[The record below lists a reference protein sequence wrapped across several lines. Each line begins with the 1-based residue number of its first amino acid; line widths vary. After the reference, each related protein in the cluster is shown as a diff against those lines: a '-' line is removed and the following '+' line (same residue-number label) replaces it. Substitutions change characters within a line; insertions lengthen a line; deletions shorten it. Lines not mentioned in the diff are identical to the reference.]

1 MSRSKSKSGLP
12 KELAAKAAAQQ
23 AVERKPFVLIEVKAM
38 KSGQEAT
45 LRPRPMTRDEM
56 RAFRAADMDPAL
68 WATKRAA
75 AIAGAANEEEAAR
88 AIMAQAIDDTAQ
100 QTAAMVDWILDNIY
114 AEYNFSGTP
123 YPDCVELAGQTYRLT
138 MGAKPDELKNS

>member
-1 MSRSKSKSGLP
+1 MSKNKSKSRLP
-12 KELAAKAAAQQ
+12 KELAAKAAAH
-23 AVERKPFVLIEVKAM
+23 AERKPFVLVEVKAV
-38 KSGQEAT
+38 KGGQETT

-88 AIMAQAIDDTAQ
+88 AIMAQTIDDTAQ

-114 AEYNFSGTP
+114 SDYDFGGTA